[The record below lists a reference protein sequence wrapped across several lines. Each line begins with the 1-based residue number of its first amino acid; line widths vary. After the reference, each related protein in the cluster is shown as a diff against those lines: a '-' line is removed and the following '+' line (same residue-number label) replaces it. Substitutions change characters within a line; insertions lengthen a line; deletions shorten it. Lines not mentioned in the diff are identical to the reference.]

1 MTSNFRFLAYIR
13 VLTHNLNFIFINSE
27 KLFEDVQCTYTAIH
41 KLEMFIAHHKFL
53 LKSARNREH
62 KNFIHKIIRQR
73 SRMVVIDKQNIN
85 IGQKVYENDG
95 NNFTTSQY

>member
-1 MTSNFRFLAYIR
+1 MYRAL
-13 VLTHNLNFIFINSE
+13 
-27 KLFEDVQCTYTAIH
+27 IH
-41 KLEMFIAHHKFL
+41 KLEMFIVHHKFL

-95 NNFTTSQY
+95 NNLTTSQYIEIYRNKHRAHHVTHE

>member
-1 MTSNFRFLAYIR
+1 MYRAL
-13 VLTHNLNFIFINSE
+13 
-27 KLFEDVQCTYTAIH
+27 IH
-41 KLEMFIAHHKFL
+41 KLEMFIVHHKFV

-85 IGQKVYENDG
+85 IGQKVYENKPVLRYIEI
-95 NNFTTSQY
+95 SIEHIMSRMSE